1 MITTYILENNVW
13 SSISDADYGRGENS
27 IANLTEVGR
36 GAMAAHWGNGDDMDE
51 QLASIGGDVSLEV
64 TERHEN
70 EVIATARSADGK
82 HSATIRVA
90 R

>member
-27 IANLTEVGR
+27 IANLAEVGR
-36 GAMAAHWGNGDDMDE
+36 GAMACHWGIGDDMDE
-51 QLASIGGDVSLEV
+51 QLASIGGDVTLEV
-64 TERHEN
+64 IKRHEN

>member
-27 IANLTEVGR
+27 LANLADVGR
-36 GAMAAHWGNGDDMDE
+36 AAMAAHWGQGDDMDE
-51 QLASIGGDVSLEV
+51 QLASIGGDVTLEV
-64 TERHEN
+64 TERSEN

-82 HSATIRVA
+82 HSATIRIA